1 VVPPGALP
9 AARRRAA
16 LLSTFFSALAYPF
29 RGVGYFLGRPGLWKY
44 FAAAFA
50 INVVLFGVLTWLFVH
65 YRTDLVDWILP
76 ARWWGWV
83 RTGLGWLITAAVAI
97 AGLFLFTIIGNIL
110 ASPFLDAMTERILRD
125 LGEPLPPPRGPWRA
139 LLRGLVNQLLKL
151 LIFGA
156 VQIALLFLH
165 LIPGIGSVLHA
176 VLSSFAGVV
185 FLGFEYL
192 DYPLDA
198 RGLSVPG
205 RFAWLARHLESSLG
219 FGAVLFP
226 VLLIPFVGYVLL
238 PLSVAGA
245 CLLAHRIDSPGPN
258 G

>member
-1 VVPPGALP
+1 MT
-9 AARRRAA
+9 
-16 LLSTFFSALAYPF
+16 SFFSALTYPF
-29 RGVGYFLGRPGLWKY
+29 RGIGYFLGRPALWKY

-65 YRTDLVDWILP
+65 YRADVIDAILP
-76 ARWWGWV
+76 AKWWGWV
-83 RTGLGWLITAAVAI
+83 RTGLGWLITAAVAV
-97 AGLFLFTIIGNIL
+97 AGLFLFTIVGNIL
-110 ASPFLDAMTERILRD
+110 ASPFLDAMTERILRE
-125 LGEPLPPPRGPWRA
+125 LGEPLPAPRGPWRA
-139 LLRGLVNQLLKL
+139 LGRALVNQSLKL

-156 VQIALLFLH
+156 VQVALLFLH
-165 LIPGIGSVLHA
+165 LIPGVGSVLHA

-198 RGLSVPG
+198 RGLSVPD
-205 RFAWLARHLESSLG
+205 RFAWLGRRLGATLG

-245 CLLAHRIDSPGPN
+245 CLLAHDIDSPKVMG
-258 G
+258 